1 MCRSTSESDSLVV
14 KDRDGA
20 TFTFPKAIVTCAK
33 NNGVCGSEDK
43 IDNFR
48 FEWDRLVAD
57 EYNDTVKKIMN
68 TKVSI
73 CVARPHKPSDCENIT
88 DEYVTQWKQ
97 DQLITDKLFYYN
109 PFGPN
114 APTAVLREHLK
125 AQCRRDMKMY
135 ERYKDDFKTYANK
148 PPADSMTK
156 KMMMIGGYQQVRRKI
171 ETTFSWRKTTL
182 FWSKTL

>member
-1 MCRSTSESDSLVV
+1 MD
-14 KDRDGA
+14 
-20 TFTFPKAIVTCAK
+20 P
-33 NNGVCGSEDK
+33 EDK

-57 EYNDTVKKIMN
+57 EYNDTVKNIMN

-148 PPADSMTK
+148 TT
-156 KMMMIGGYQQVRRKI
+156 RRQYDEEDDDDWWLPTGTAEDRDDLFLAQDDPFLEQDIMKNDGLTDGPQMFDEKGVI
-171 ETTFSWRKTTL
+171 TNEETPRAESSFGSFGW
-182 FWSKTL
+182 